1 MSSNLRDHEFDQAL
15 EAIATEDITTEEKVE
30 MLMQIAMGLQ
40 NKPKSPIQLHN
51 AVTLYDKALE
61 LCPPGEALHIA
72 RINARKATALQA
84 IPDDGSDHLER
95 ARIALES
102 AIPDLGKHGIPEE
115 HAEAEMNL
123 GLVIQSLC
131 GFNQALIQDAINAY
145 QRALKVFTR
154 DAFPAEFAII
164 HNNLATAFLSM
175 QTNSD
180 TGKMREALAVQS
192 FQEALS
198 VVSMTDQ
205 PTEYAM
211 LQNNL
216 GNALQSVRSGHSV
229 ENNLRALDAY
239 DEALRVRTLA
249 DTPLEYANTICNKAN
264 CICALPDDLEHPDKG
279 NRQNLRDAL
288 ALYQQAQTVFEQFG
302 ELGKAQMIKEMITGL
317 EADVG
322 TGHAGS
328 REGKGFGASRI

>member
-1 MSSNLRDHEFDQAL
+1 MSANLRDHEFDQAL

-40 NKPKSPIQLHN
+40 NKPKSPAQLHN

-72 RINARKATALQA
+72 RINARKATAFQA
-84 IPDDGSDHLER
+84 IPDNGSGYLER

-102 AIPDLGKHGIPEE
+102 AIPDLAEHGLPEE
-115 HAEAEMNL
+115 KAEAEINL
-123 GLVIQSLC
+123 GLVIQSLFA
-131 GFNQALIQDAINAY
+131 FNQAPIQEAINAY

-154 DAFPAEFAII
+154 EDYPAEFAII

-175 QTNSD
+175 QTNSE

-216 GNALQSVRSGHSV
+216 GNALQSVRSSHGV

-239 DEALRVRTLA
+239 DEALRVRTST

-264 CICALPDDLEHPDKG
+264 CICALPDDLEYPEKG
-279 NRQNLRDAL
+279 NRHNLREAL
-288 ALYQQAQTVFEQFG
+288 GLYQEAQDIFARFG
-302 ELGKAQMIKEMITGL
+302 EMDKAQMIQEMITEL

-322 TGHAGS
+322 TGEAGS
-328 REGKGFGASRI
+328 REGKGFGESRV